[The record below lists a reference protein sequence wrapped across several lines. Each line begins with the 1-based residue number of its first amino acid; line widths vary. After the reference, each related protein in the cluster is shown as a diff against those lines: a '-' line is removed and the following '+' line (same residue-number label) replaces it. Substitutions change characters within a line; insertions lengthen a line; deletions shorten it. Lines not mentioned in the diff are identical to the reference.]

1 MRKYFS
7 LFAAVAVVATSFIS
21 CSKDSSPLAKEQER
35 QAVKISFNAQTQE
48 PSTKTYFGDKTSE
61 GYPTVWSADQKVKVI
76 FSLNVNW
83 SDEATV
89 IPSGDGKTASFDAQF
104 SNLPQDDT
112 ELWLQAVSPATAFT
126 GNNGGWGLGFAV
138 PSEQTPTM
146 TSVDEAAHIL
156 FASLDHAIVANAMPE
171 KITLKFSHIAAYGK
185 FMLKNFP
192 EDVTIKSIELSST
205 EYLTGNSMY
214 PENEYYT
221 GGFEQN
227 KYLTI
232 NPSKLSAES
241 NASKVFWFSVLPV
254 NLEGKTLTVKV
265 KTDAGV
271 FTKEV
276 TFPSGKGNFKMGQV
290 ASFNLNMSGITPEP
304 LQYKLVTD
312 YSELTAGSE
321 FVIASTIYDKAMATE
336 MWSYPWRKEADIVK
350 SSDKATIENP
360 GDDVQV
366 FTLKKGSGKNTVM
379 LECKNGEFANKYI
392 GALITSSP
400 SSNYSQW
407 TYLYNCPSTETE
419 KGISW
424 EIHLEEDGE
433 AFMTPYNTASRFK
446 YLSYSYNNKEFFMDN
461 AFLASEAL
469 AIYKLEGTGEGDP
482 LIVPVPEF
490 RFTSGVNTPSGYE
503 PMVYVGNTM
512 YLPAAGGTYTVTYEI
527 KYPAADGEIQPQSG
541 PVSTYNIPLTTSNS
555 VSGNTGTLT
564 ITLPQNTSSSG
575 RSGYMQLFYCYNM
588 VDGVWQNTE
597 EVLLYIAQAGAG
609 APK

>member
-48 PSTKTYFGDKTSE
+48 PSTKTYFGDKASE

-126 GNNGGWGLGFAV
+126 GNNGGWGLEFAV

-192 EDVTIKSIELSST
+192 EDVAIKSIELSST
-205 EYLTGNSMY
+205 EYMTGNSMY
-214 PENEYYT
+214 PENENYT

-232 NPSKLSAES
+232 NSSKLSAES

-254 NLEGKTLTVKV
+254 NLEGKTLTIKV
-265 KTDAGV
+265 KTDAGIY
-271 FTKEV
+271 TKEV
-276 TFPSGKGNFKMGQV
+276 NFPSGKGNFKAGRV
-290 ASFNLNMSGITPEP
+290 ASFNLNMSGIDPEP
-304 LQYKLVTD
+304 LRYRLVTD

-321 FVIASTIYDKAMATE
+321 FVIASTVYDKAMATE

-379 LECKNGEFANKYI
+379 LECKNGEYANKYI

-407 TYLYNCPSTETE
+407 TYLYNCSSTETE

-424 EIHLEEDGE
+424 EVHLEENGE

-446 YLSYSYNNKEFFMDN
+446 YLSYHHNNKEFFMDN

-503 PMVYVGNTM
+503 PNVYVGNTM

-541 PVSTYNIPLTTSNS
+541 PVSTYDIPLTTNNS
-555 VSGNTGTLT
+555 VSGNTGTLV
-564 ITLPQNTSSSG
+564 ITLPANTSTSIRSG
-575 RSGYMQLFYCYNM
+575 RMQMFYCYNK
-588 VDGVWQNTE
+588 VNGVWQNSE
-597 EVLLYIAQAGAG
+597 EVLLYIAQAGAN

>member
-7 LFAAVAVVATSFIS
+7 LFAAIALIATSFIS

-35 QAVKISFNAQTQE
+35 QAVKIRFNAQTQD

-61 GYPTVWSADQKVKVI
+61 GYPTVWSASQKVKII
-76 FSLNVNW
+76 FNLNENW

-89 IPSGDGKTASFDAQF
+89 VPSGDGKTASFDAEI
-104 SNLPQDDT
+104 SGLPSDDT
-112 ELWLQAVSPATAFT
+112 QLWLKAVSPASAYT
-126 GNNGGWGLGFAV
+126 GNCGGYGLGFAV

-146 TSVDEAAHIL
+146 TSVDENAHIL
-156 FASLDHAIVANAMPE
+156 FSSLEDPIVASEMPE
-171 KITLKFSHIAAYGK
+171 NISLKFEHIAAYGK

-192 EDVTIKSIELSST
+192 ENVTIKSIELSST
-205 EYLTGNSMY
+205 EYMTGNSMY
-214 PENEYYT
+214 PENPYYT
-221 GGFEQN
+221 GGFEQK

-232 NPSKLSAES
+232 NASKISAES

-271 FTKEV
+271 YTKV
-276 TFPSGKGNFKMGQV
+276 VNFPSGKGNFQVGRV
-290 ASFNLNMSGITPEP
+290 ASFTLNMSGIDPEP
-304 LQYKLVTD
+304 LMYRLVTD

-321 FVIASTIYDKAMATE
+321 FVIASTVYDKAMATE

-379 LECKNGEFANKYI
+379 LECKNGEYANKYI

-407 TYLYNCPSTETE
+407 TYLYNCSSTETE

-424 EIHLEEDGE
+424 EVHLEENGE

-446 YLSYSYNNKEFFMDN
+446 YLSYHHNNKEFFMDN

-503 PMVYVGNTM
+503 PNVYVGNTM

-541 PVSTYNIPLTTSNS
+541 PVSTYDIPLTTNNS
-555 VSGNTGTLT
+555 VSGNTGTLV
-564 ITLPQNTSSSG
+564 ITLPANTSTSIRSG
-575 RSGYMQLFYCYNM
+575 RMQMFYCYNK
-588 VDGVWQNTE
+588 VNGVWQNSE
-597 EVLLYIAQAGAG
+597 EVLLYIAQAGAN

>member
-1 MRKYFS
+1 MI
-7 LFAAVAVVATSFIS
+7 ATSFIS

-35 QAVKISFNAQTQE
+35 QAVKIRFNAQTQD

-61 GYPTVWSADQKVKVI
+61 GYPTVWSASQKVKII
-76 FSLNVNW
+76 FNLNENW

-89 IPSGDGKTASFDAQF
+89 VPSGDGKTASFDAEI
-104 SNLPQDDT
+104 SGLPSDDT
-112 ELWLQAVSPATAFT
+112 QLWLKAVSPASAYT
-126 GNNGGWGLGFAV
+126 GNCGGYGLGFAV

-146 TSVDEAAHIL
+146 TSVDENAHIL
-156 FASLDHAIVANAMPE
+156 FSSLEDPIVASEMPE
-171 KITLKFSHIAAYGK
+171 NISLKFEHIAAYGK

-192 EDVTIKSIELSST
+192 ENVTIKSIELSST
-205 EYLTGNSMY
+205 EYMTGNSMY
-214 PENEYYT
+214 PENPYYT
-221 GGFEQN
+221 GGFEQK

-232 NPSKLSAES
+232 NASKISAES

-271 FTKEV
+271 YTKV
-276 TFPSGKGNFKMGQV
+276 VNFPSGKGNFQVGRV
-290 ASFNLNMSGITPEP
+290 ASFTLNMSGIDPEP
-304 LQYKLVTD
+304 LMYRLVTD

-321 FVIASTIYDKAMATE
+321 FVIASTVYDKAMATE

-379 LECKNGEFANKYI
+379 LECKNGEYANKYI

-407 TYLYNCPSTETE
+407 TYLYNCSSTETE

-424 EIHLEEDGE
+424 EVHLEENGE

-446 YLSYSYNNKEFFMDN
+446 YLSYHHNNKEFFMDN

-503 PMVYVGNTM
+503 PNVYVGNTM

-541 PVSTYNIPLTTSNS
+541 PVSTYDIPLTTNNS
-555 VSGNTGTLT
+555 VSGNTGTLV
-564 ITLPQNTSSSG
+564 ITLPANTSTSIRSG
-575 RSGYMQLFYCYNM
+575 RMQMFYCYNK
-588 VDGVWQNTE
+588 VNGVWQNSE
-597 EVLLYIAQAGAG
+597 EVLLYIAQAGAN

>member
-7 LFAAVAVVATSFIS
+7 LFAAIALIGTSVIS
-21 CSKDSSPLAKEQER
+21 CSKADSIVEEKGK
-35 QAVKISFNAQTQE
+35 QAVKISFNAQTQD

-61 GYPTVWSADQKVKVI
+61 GYPTVWSASQEVKII
-76 FSLNVNW
+76 FNLNENW

-89 IPSGDGKTASFDAQF
+89 VPSGDGKTASFDAEI
-104 SNLPQDDT
+104 SGLPSDDT
-112 ELWLQAVSPATAFT
+112 QLWLQAVSPASAYT
-126 GNNGGWGLGFAV
+126 GNYGGWGLGFAV

-146 TSVDEAAHIL
+146 TSVDENAHIL
-156 FASLDHAIVANAMPE
+156 FSSLEDPIVASEMPE
-171 KITLKFSHIAAYGK
+171 NISLKFEHIAAYGK

-192 EDVTIKSIELSST
+192 ENVTIKSIELSST
-205 EYLTGNSMY
+205 EYMTGNSMY
-214 PENEYYT
+214 PENPYYT
-221 GGFEQN
+221 GGFEQK

-232 NPSKLSAES
+232 NASKISAES

-271 FTKEV
+271 YTKV
-276 TFPSGKGNFKMGQV
+276 VNFPSGKGNFKAGRV
-290 ASFNLNMSGITPEP
+290 ASFNLNMSGIDPEP
-304 LQYKLVTD
+304 LRYRLVTD

-321 FVIASTIYDKAMATE
+321 FVIASTVYDKAMATE

-379 LECKNGEFANKYI
+379 LECKNGEYANKYI

-407 TYLYNCPSTETE
+407 TYLYNCSSTETE

-424 EIHLEEDGE
+424 EVHLEENGE

-446 YLSYSYNNKEFFMDN
+446 YLSYHHNNKEFFMDN

-503 PMVYVGNTM
+503 PNVYVGNTM
-512 YLPAAGGTYTVTYEI
+512 YLPTAGGTYTVTYEI

-541 PVSTYNIPLTTSNS
+541 PVSTYDIPLTTNNS
-555 VSGNTGTLT
+555 VSGNTGTLV
-564 ITLPQNTSSSG
+564 ITLPANTSTSIRSG
-575 RSGYMQLFYCYNM
+575 RMQMFYCYNK
-588 VDGVWQNTE
+588 VNGVWQNSE
-597 EVLLYIAQAGAG
+597 EVLLYIAQAGAN